1 MRLHRQ
7 APVAGDAGVDTQAR
21 RIFFLT
27 DRLQGDDPRFVIAQ
41 RFQQFVQ
48 RFYVAET
55 VTQVLGLQRTSW
67 VPLVSI

>member
-48 RFYVAET
+48 RFYVADAPYRMLDLIRPL
-55 VTQVLGLQRTSW
+55 QGLDSTS
-67 VPLVSI
+67 